1 MKLVKVLSII
11 ALSGMLFSS
20 CSTSTQITNL
30 NVKKTPFYTTKWNL
44 VGEDNTLIKGFNGEN
59 VSISFDE
66 QQHTANGYAG
76 CNHFSSSL
84 IIDETVV
91 KFGPIASTKMA
102 CPSSKVEDSF
112 LKLLKEANR
121 FDIKGKELYLYKNNI
136 LLLKLID

>member
-30 NVKKTPFYTTKWNL
+30 NVKKTPFYNTAWKLT
-44 VGEDNTLIKGFNGEN
+44 GEDNTLIKGFNSEY
-59 VSISFDE
+59 VSIKFDE
-66 QQHTANGYAG
+66 QNNSVTGYAG

-84 IIDETVV
+84 IIDESTL
-91 KFGPIASTKMA
+91 KLGPIASTKMA
-102 CPSSKVEDSF
+102 CPKSKVEDNF
-112 LKLLKEANR
+112 FKLLKEANR